1 MYNVTISRVDSYS
14 CIIITRSGKR
24 KVEHR
29 AMEEPYVYDV
39 DSVVAQTDSGE
50 ISQLYDFLEKYQ
62 FRCPNPQYTICIG
75 KEYFKT
81 TFIEDSLRLIINQ
94 DTVRREFLF
103 WFGYFYDKDSAK
115 VYKEITKT
123 VYCLSESNVMGNY
136 NSKTKSKFYEIGC
149 SPSGDDCKLNQWML
163 ALIRKYDTLHDHS
176 EFFFYFQGQ
185 KPNP

>member
-1 MYNVTISRVDSYS
+1 
-14 CIIITRSGKR
+14 
-24 KVEHR
+24 
-29 AMEEPYVYDV
+29 MEEPYVYDV

-115 VYKEITKT
+115 VYKEITKLDDCMSDET
-123 VYCLSESNVMGNY
+123 PVKGNYYSKNKAKFFKLDWCRLSE
-136 NSKTKSKFYEIGC
+136 
-149 SPSGDDCKLNQWML
+149 GDCRLNRWML
-163 ALIRKYDTLHDHS
+163 ALISKYDTLNDHS
-176 EFFFYFQGQ
+176 EFFWHFQGQ
-185 KPNP
+185 RPNP